1 MIIAVGRRSGIA
13 AMRSLR
19 DLDWP
24 LVVTA
29 LIIALMGGLQ
39 IYSATHGTKLE
50 NSWWKH
56 MINIAVGIVLMLVF
70 SRINYHTL
78 LGQVP
83 YLYGISISLLI
94 LTLMYGKRILG
105 ARRWIVVGGQSVQ
118 VSEFVKIVVILMV
131 AWYLVEMRTKRLEL
145 PDLLKLS
152 GLVLIP
158 FLLVRKQPDM
168 GTALTF
174 LPALAAGVLLVGM
187 RWQYVVAVGCVLLA
201 LLGVFWFFDADG
213 YQKDRILTF
222 VDPGRDPQ
230 GKGYQVLQ
238 SRIAVGN
245 GGVWGQGVTRGS
257 QTQLRFLPIAPTD
270 FIFSTFAEEH
280 GFVGVIIALG
290 LYYLLLV
297 QIVQNGQTAPD
308 RAGTIICIGVS
319 ATLLFHLLVNV
330 GMVINRMPVVGIPL
344 PLMSYGGTSTLAV
357 FVMLGLVMNVRSQR
371 LFS

>member
-1 MIIAVGRRSGIA
+1 MIIAIGRRTGVSA
-13 AMRSLR
+13 VRSLK

-24 LVVTA
+24 LMLTA
-29 LIIALMGGLQ
+29 LVIALMGGLQ

-50 NSWWKH
+50 SSWWKH
-56 MINIAVGIVLMLVF
+56 MAYVAIGIVLMLIF
-70 SRINYHTL
+70 SKINYHTL

-83 YLYGISISLLI
+83 YLYGAGLFLLVV
-94 LTLMYGKRILG
+94 TLFFGKKILG
-105 ARRWIVVGGQSVQ
+105 ARRWLVVGGQSVQ
-118 VSEFVKIVVILMV
+118 VSEFVKIVIILLV
-131 AWYLVEMRTKRLEL
+131 AWYLVELRTKRLEL
-145 PDLLKLS
+145 PDLLKLT

-174 LPALAAGVLLVGM
+174 LPALAAGILLVGL
-187 RWQYVVAVGCVLLA
+187 RWQYVVAVAAAIVVLLA
-201 LLGVFWFFDADG
+201 VFWFVDASG

-308 RAGTIICIGVS
+308 RAGTIICIGVG

>member
-1 MIIAVGRRSGIA
+1 MIIAIGRRTGVSA
-13 AMRSLR
+13 VRSLR

-24 LVVTA
+24 LLVTA

-50 NSWWKH
+50 SAWWRH
-56 MINIAVGIVLMLVF
+56 MVNVAVGIALMLIF

-83 YLYGISISLLI
+83 YLYGISIFMLLV
-94 LTLMYGKRILG
+94 TLFFGKKILG
-105 ARRWIVVGGQSVQ
+105 ARRWLVVFGQSVQ
-118 VSEFVKIVVILMV
+118 VSEFVKIVVILLV
-131 AWYLVEMRTKRLEL
+131 AWYLVELRTKRLEVK
-145 PDLLKLS
+145 DLLKLT

-174 LPALAAGVLLVGM
+174 LPALAAGVLLVGL
-187 RWQYVVAVGCVLLA
+187 RWQYVVAVAGVILA
-201 LLGVFWFFDADG
+201 LLAVFWFFDADG

-222 VDPGRDPQ
+222 LDPGRDPQ

-245 GGVWGQGVTRGS
+245 GGVWGQGVTRGT